1 MGRILANISIVK
13 VTTYQ
18 NARTNESGVEIDGTV
33 FPTDPNTFRNL
44 PAVPVQEHPLGAM
57 PWSHNPIGR
66 EGDLI
71 VSRCDAGEDAG
82 FEVEVSIAAT
92 GLVSVVVVDQEGIKS
107 HSLGRGDGPFSPG
120 RDQNNWPGESI
131 GEVVGGNLFFLL
143 HSHFGS

>member
-44 PAVPVQEHPLGAM
+44 LAVPVQEHPLGAI
-57 PWSHNPIGR
+57 PWSHNPICR

-71 VSRCDAGEDAG
+71 VSRCEAGEDAG

-92 GLVSVVVVDQEGIKS
+92 GPLAVVVVGKEGFKS
-107 HSLGRGDGPFSPG
+107 HSLGRSEDASPPG
-120 RDQNNWPGESI
+120 RDENNW
-131 GEVVGGNLFFLL
+131 
-143 HSHFGS
+143 